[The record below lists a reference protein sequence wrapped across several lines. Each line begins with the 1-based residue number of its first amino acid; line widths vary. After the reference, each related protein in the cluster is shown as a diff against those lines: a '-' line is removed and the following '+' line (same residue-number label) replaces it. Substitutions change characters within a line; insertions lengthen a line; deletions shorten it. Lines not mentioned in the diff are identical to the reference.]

1 MSAVFDGSN
10 KLYPFTLL
18 RQKEPVIIKSVIDTW
33 KVKEANPEKNT
44 QTNILWGILKKDNAT
59 FDLQPPPSVSLL
71 SELPSGTKYFSRK
84 RKQKGNDRHTH
95 TYDKQL
101 CHSLFWIENKCV

>member
-1 MSAVFDGSN
+1 MVHTNKSN
-10 KLYPFTLL
+10 LFTLS
-18 RQKEPVIIKSVIDTW
+18 RQKEPIIIKSVSDTK
-33 KVKEANPEKNT
+33 KVREATPEKNT
-44 QTNILWGILKKDNAT
+44 KINILRAIPKKDNAT

-95 TYDKQL
+95 THMINNCAIRCFGLKTSVYEK
-101 CHSLFWIENKCV
+101 K